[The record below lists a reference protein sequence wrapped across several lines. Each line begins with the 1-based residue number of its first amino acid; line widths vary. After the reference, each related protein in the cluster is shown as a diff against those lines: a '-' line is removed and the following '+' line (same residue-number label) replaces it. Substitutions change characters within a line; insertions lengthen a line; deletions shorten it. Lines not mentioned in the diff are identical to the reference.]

1 MDDQEAEALDLTCL
15 AAERL
20 VGAEKKEYLHV
31 GTAEAPGIN
40 RGEEEAGK
48 RDPRSS
54 SRVSEEEDASEREDS
69 GRLFSS
75 VVFELEEAANH
86 AWARGFHV
94 AETTATH
101 LSRILKERRGE
112 GDSMRRGARGG
123 GHHHHQSG
131 GVGNNLGNLGATGG
145 SSSAHSSLATT
156 PRTEGPRDRESSRG
170 GAQGTMGPSG
180 TLGTPPRPRGA
191 APWGAHSVPGSPAH
205 PGHYG
210 RERHGGSGSSS
221 TAPSIQDFEVMKRI
235 SSGAYGKVYLCRKH
249 ATGDVYAVKV
259 IRKKDLIYKNM
270 ISQAMAERDALI
282 DTDNPFIVKLY
293 YSFASARHLYI
304 VTEFAVG
311 GDLYSLLRQLGRL
324 GEAHCAQYAAEITL
338 ALEYCHARGIIHRD
352 VKPDNLLIAANGHI
366 KLTDFGLSNVGIAR
380 DAPRPGTHG
389 APGAEHGARRGGG
402 TAAEGANDS
411 RGIITADNTRDHLRA
426 RHARRT
432 SLTSLPGTLGSLS
445 AGPNSLVGSPSR
457 SETTAPSLLAAAVAN
472 HRERNHA
479 TNASSTAGSGYGSDT
494 TSGRFASE
502 RSFSVSA
509 THHHQGS
516 RAPRVSEGAQPGTAK
531 GTPDYLAPEVLLCEP
546 YGPEVDWWALGV
558 VVFELLVG
566 VPPFHA
572 ETPVKIFENILAGT
586 IAWPPEEPPPP
597 PKDKKQNEGGS
608 PANENE
614 SDDDSDSDRLS
625 ATAKD
630 FISRL
635 LRSEVE
641 ARLGTKHG
649 AAEVKSHAFFEGT
662 DFVAVYASQVRE
674 NGGEPSDASA
684 GGPGSPMFIPKPDDA
699 FDVSYFAERPR
710 VSRRRSSRSERGD
723 GVHPNGGPSSAPG
736 SPASDLETSR
746 RRPDAGSSAPG
757 SPTFPSSD
765 RVPGPPASMVAAVAG
780 EHEHEHARGGLG
792 VGLSGVGLSG
802 VESRGGSSGSSAA
815 ASPAGGRPGV
825 GSVVGRAGPGPG
837 PGPGGGGASA
847 FGGAPARRPRRSSL
861 GTSSLGN
868 RDAYA
873 SSVASAFSSRA
884 ASEAGEELSLSD
896 AEERRADAAAV
907 SGGAEDANVKTSSR
921 AERDVR
927 AMRAPSPQ
935 RGSVRP
941 SPLKHNLSR
950 SARAGGGGASGN
962 AAYAA
967 GRGGTFTRAN
977 EGGGPEGGHKEG
989 GSLGG
994 SLTPTPA
1001 GSARASFGSFGSF
1014 GSGRE
1019 DGGRE
1024 GGGAGGEEG
1033 REGSGGAREKRGR
1046 EEETGAGSE
1055 GTGAG
1060 SGMDGG
1066 GSGPAPAGSNAP
1078 GSREPFEASADAMA
1092 IIGQLSA
1099 SEDEGGSSD
1108 AAPDAS
1114 SDDEEDRRSTSS
1126 DSASPSGSQASSRRR
1141 ASRVRAESEILTDFA
1156 YTNLAEL
1163 ARGNMANLSGSH
1175 K

>member
-1 MDDQEAEALDLTCL
+1 
-15 AAERL
+15 
-20 VGAEKKEYLHV
+20 
-31 GTAEAPGIN
+31 
-40 RGEEEAGK
+40 
-48 RDPRSS
+48 
-54 SRVSEEEDASEREDS
+54 
-69 GRLFSS
+69 
-75 VVFELEEAANH
+75 
-86 AWARGFHV
+86 
-94 AETTATH
+94 
-101 LSRILKERRGE
+101 
-112 GDSMRRGARGG
+112 
-123 GHHHHQSG
+123 
-131 GVGNNLGNLGATGG
+131 
-145 SSSAHSSLATT
+145 
-156 PRTEGPRDRESSRG
+156 
-170 GAQGTMGPSG
+170 
-180 TLGTPPRPRGA
+180 
-191 APWGAHSVPGSPAH
+191 
-205 PGHYG
+205 
-210 RERHGGSGSSS
+210 
-221 TAPSIQDFEVMKRI
+221 MKRI

-389 APGAEHGARRGGG
+389 AQGAEHGARRGGG
-402 TAAEGANDS
+402 AAAEGTNDS
-411 RGIITADNTRDHLRA
+411 RGIITAADSRDHHLRA

-494 TSGRFASE
+494 TSGRFGSE

-586 IAWPPEEPPPP
+586 IAWPPEESPPL
-597 PKDKKQNEGGS
+597 PKEKKQNEGGS

-630 FISRL
+630 FIARL

-723 GVHPNGGPSSAPG
+723 GVHPNGGSSSAPG

-757 SPTFPSSD
+757 SPTFSSSD

-815 ASPAGGRPGV
+815 ASPAGV
-825 GSVVGRAGPGPG
+825 ARAS
-837 PGPGGGGASA
+837 AASSAARVRVRVRVRAAAAQSA

-896 AEERRADAAAV
+896 AEERRADAAV

-950 SARAGGGGASGN
+950 SARAGGGGASGS
-962 AAYAA
+962 AAYTA

-977 EGGGPEGGHKEG
+977 EGRARGGGPEGGQRG

-994 SLTPTPA
+994 SPTPTPA
-1001 GSARASFGSFGSF
+1001 GSVRASFGSFGSF
-1014 GSGRE
+1014 GSGRRRMGE
-1019 DGGRE
+1019 G
-1024 GGGAGGEEG
+1024 GGGAGGGEG
-1033 REGSGGAREKRGR
+1033 RERRGGAREKRGR
-1046 EEETGAGSE
+1046 EEETGAAPE

-1060 SGMDGG
+1060 SEMDGV
-1066 GSGPAPAGSNAP
+1066 GSGPAPAGSNAL

-1108 AAPDAS
+1108 DAPDDAS
-1114 SDDEEDRRSTSS
+1114 EDRRSTSS